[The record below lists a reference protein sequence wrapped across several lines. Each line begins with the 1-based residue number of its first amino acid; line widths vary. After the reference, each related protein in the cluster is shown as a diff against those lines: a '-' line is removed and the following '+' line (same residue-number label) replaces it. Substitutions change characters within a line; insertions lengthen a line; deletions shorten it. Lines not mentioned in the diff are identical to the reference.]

1 MGNPPF
7 RPLRE
12 IEHEAER
19 GDLRMAVSL
28 SRDYSRERGRPIPLG
43 VALRLLP
50 LVAQQSPVEYD
61 TWALRWLARWITETP
76 AATIARAV
84 EAAAALADLP
94 DDPDAFELL
103 QEMCR
108 WNP

>member
-28 SRDYSRERGRPIPLG
+28 SRDYSREWGHPIPLG

-50 LVAQQSPVEYD
+50 LVAQKSPVEYD

-84 EAAAALADLP
+84 EIAAALADLP
-94 DDPDAFELL
+94 GDPDAYDVLREL
-103 QEMCR
+103 CR
-108 WNP
+108 WSP

>member
-12 IEHEAER
+12 IEHEADR

-28 SRDYSRERGRPIPLG
+28 SRDYSREWGHPIPLA

-76 AATIARAV
+76 AATIARAL
-84 EAAAALADLP
+84 AAAVALADLP
-94 DDPDAFELL
+94 DDPDAFEVLREL
-103 QEMCR
+103 CR

>member
-12 IEHEAER
+12 IEHEAGR

-28 SRDYSRERGRPIPLG
+28 SKDYAREKGHPIPLG

-50 LVAQQSPVEYD
+50 LVAQESPVEYD
-61 TWALRWLARWITETP
+61 AYALRWLARWVTETP
-76 AATIARAV
+76 AATIVRTV
-84 EAAAALADLP
+84 EVAAALAELP
-94 DDPDAFELL
+94 GDPDAFEVLREL
-103 QEMCR
+103 VR
-108 WNP
+108 WSP

>member
-12 IEHEAER
+12 IEHEAGR

-28 SRDYSRERGRPIPLG
+28 SKDYAREKGHPIPLG

-50 LVAQQSPVEYD
+50 LVAQESPVEYD
-61 TWALRWLARWITETP
+61 SYALRWLARWVTETS
-76 AATIARAV
+76 AATIVRAV
-84 EAAAALADLP
+84 EVASALAELP
-94 DDPDAFELL
+94 GDPDAFEVLREL
-103 QEMCR
+103 VR
-108 WNP
+108 WSP

>member
-12 IEHEAER
+12 IEHEAGR
-19 GDLRMAVSL
+19 GDLRMALSL
-28 SRDYSRERGRPIPLG
+28 SRDYAREKGHPIPLG

-50 LVAQQSPVEYD
+50 LVAQESPVEYD
-61 TWALRWLARWITETP
+61 AYALRWLARWVTETP

-84 EAAAALADLP
+84 EAAGALAELP
-94 DDPDAFELL
+94 EDPDAFELL
-103 QEMCR
+103 RELVR
-108 WNP
+108 WAP